1 VTAQAVYG
9 ALWVFAVIMASVT
22 FMDALADELKGR
34 RRDRS

>member
-1 VTAQAVYG
+1 MTAQAVYG
-9 ALWVFAVIMASVT
+9 ALWVFALIMASIT